1 MATPLSCP
9 LCAAAADDQFVV
21 TNRVYGDDRGRA
33 VFHCRCC
40 DARYLYPGQSPQE
53 EAHFYAQEFESFMV
67 GRSASGAGWE
77 GPERH
82 IKANEAQR
90 QRRMG
95 HLGDFLKPG
104 ARVLEFGCSSG
115 FMLYPLV
122 ERGHHC
128 TGIEPSGV
136 FSAYV
141 KERGVP
147 CYQSLEQLTAAEGA
161 AAKYDLVLHYYVLE
175 HIRDPVAFL
184 RGQLALL
191 KPGGRIVF
199 EVPNANDALT
209 TLYDIPA
216 YERFIWVVSH
226 HWYFSERSLAHA
238 MEMTGG
244 ASEVRFDQRYDLSN
258 HLIWARDGKPGGMG
272 RFTNVLGQD
281 LEDRYRQALVQARR
295 CDTLIGILSAR

>member
-1 MATPLSCP
+1 V
-9 LCAAAADDQFVV
+9 ADDQFVV

-33 VFHCRCC
+33 VFHCRRC
-40 DARYLYPGQSPQE
+40 DARYLYPGQSPEE

-82 IKANEAQR
+82 IAANESQR

-95 HLGDFLKPG
+95 HLKDFLKPG

-115 FMLYPLV
+115 FMLYPLA

-128 TGIEPSGV
+128 VGIEPSGV

-147 CYQSLEQLTAAEGA
+147 CYQSLDQMKAAEGA
-161 AAKYDLVLHYYVLE
+161 ATAYDLILHYYVLE
-175 HIRDPVAFL
+175 HIRDPVTFL
-184 RGQLALL
+184 RSQLALL
-191 KPGGRIVF
+191 KPDGKIIF

-226 HWYFSERSLAHA
+226 HWYFSERSLARA
-238 MEMTGG
+238 METAGG
-244 ASEVRFDQRYDLSN
+244 AGEVRFDQRYDLSN
-258 HLIWARDGKPGGMG
+258 HLVWARDGKPGGMG
-272 RFTNVLGQD
+272 RFTSVFGQE
-281 LEDRYRQALVQARR
+281 LEDRYRQALVTARH